1 MKKINFEEL
10 ENAVNYDDYTAFVYD
25 DGTQIMYSGG
35 EINEEVMDVFYQA
48 EDIEMYDMNEI
59 PNIKELMQEN
69 LLEEFRP
76 AEGVED
82 DGYDSM
88 VADFGNSR
96 GKIAK
101 CISGRTTIYMLVW
114 YF

>member
-10 ENAVNYDDYTAFVYD
+10 ENAVSYDDYTAFAYN

-35 EINEEVMDVFYQA
+35 DINEDTMDVFYQA
-48 EDIEMYDMNEI
+48 EYVEIYDMNEL
-59 PNIKELMQEN
+59 PVIKALMQEN
-69 LLEEFRP
+69 LLAEFKP

-82 DGYDSM
+82 DGYNSM
-88 VADFGNSR
+88 VADFENGR

-101 CISGRTTIYMLVW
+101 CVSDRTTIYMLVW
-114 YF
+114 NF

>member
-35 EINEEVMDVFYQA
+35 EINEETMDVFYQA
-48 EDIEMYDMNEI
+48 EDIEMYDMSEL
-59 PNIKELMQEN
+59 PDVKELMQEN
-69 LLEEFRP
+69 ILEEFEP
-76 AEGVED
+76 AEGVVD
-82 DGYDSM
+82 DGYNSM
-88 VADFGNSR
+88 VADFENGR

-101 CISGRTTIYMLVW
+101 CISGRTTVYMLVW
-114 YF
+114 NF